1 MKSIIKGVGHYVPE
15 QVITNADL
23 EKIMNT
29 SNEWIIERT
38 GIRERRYY
46 KEGFDTTSNMGVKA
60 AEMALERAKMHKSEI
75 DLIIFATLS
84 PDYNFPGSGVLLQ
97 RQMGLD
103 TIPAFD
109 IRQQCSGFIY
119 GLSMADAFIKSGQ
132 YKNIL
137 LVGSEVQSNIIDHS
151 DKGRNIA
158 VIFGDGAGAV
168 VISANE
174 KENQKGILST
184 HIHSQGEFAGE
195 LILEHPGSIRKERIT
210 KEMLEN
216 EEHRAYMNGPAVF
229 KHAVTRFME
238 AINEGLKANNL
249 TSEDIDLLIPHQA
262 NLRISEYIQKK
273 MNLSDNQVY
282 NNIHKYGN
290 TTSASIPIA
299 LSEAFA
305 EGKIQEN
312 TLLCMAAF
320 GSGFTWGSAFV
331 RF

>member
-1 MKSIIKGVGHYVPE
+1 MKSIIRGVGHYVPE
-15 QVITNADL
+15 QVVTNADL
-23 EKIMNT
+23 EKMMDT

-38 GIRERRYY
+38 GILERRYF
-46 KEGFDTTSNMGVKA
+46 KEGFDTTSSMGVKA
-60 AEMALERAKMHKSEI
+60 AEMALERAQIHKSEI

-109 IRQQCSGFIY
+109 IRQQCSGFVY
-119 GLSMADAFIKSGQ
+119 GLSMADAFIKSGA

-151 DKGRNIA
+151 NKGRNIA

-168 VISANE
+168 VISRSEEDN
-174 KENQKGILST
+174 NRGIIST
-184 HIHSQGEFAGE
+184 HLHSQGEFAGE
-195 LILEHPGSIRKERIT
+195 LILEHPGSKRKERLT

-238 AINEGLKANNL
+238 VINEGLAANNL
-249 TSEDIDLLIPHQA
+249 TSNDVDLLIPHQA
-262 NLRISEYIQKK
+262 NLRISEYIQRK
-273 MNLSDNQVY
+273 MNLRDDQVY
-282 NNIHKYGN
+282 NNIQRYGN
-290 TTSASIPIA
+290 TTAASIPIA

-305 EGKIQEN
+305 EGKVKPGD
-312 TLLCMAAF
+312 LLCMAAF

>member
-15 QVITNADL
+15 QVVTNADL
-23 EKIMNT
+23 EKMMDT
-29 SNEWIIERT
+29 SNDWIIERT
-38 GIRERRYY
+38 GIQERRYY
-46 KEGFDTTSNMGVKA
+46 KEGFDTTSSMGVKA
-60 AEMALERAKMHKSEI
+60 AEMALERAQIHKSEI

-97 RQMGLD
+97 QQMGFD

-109 IRQQCSGFIY
+109 IRQQCSGFVY
-119 GLSMADAFIKSGQ
+119 GLSMADAFIKSGA

-151 DKGRNIA
+151 NKGRNIA

-168 VISANE
+168 VISRSEEDN
-174 KENQKGILST
+174 NRGIIST
-184 HIHSQGEFAGE
+184 HLHSQGEFARE
-195 LILEHPGSIRKERIT
+195 LILEHPGSKRKDRLT

-238 AINEGLKANNL
+238 AINEGLEANNF
-249 TSEDIDLLIPHQA
+249 TSKDIDLLIPHQA
-262 NLRISEYIQKK
+262 NLRISEYIQRK
-273 MNLSDNQVY
+273 MNLRDEQVY
-282 NNIHKYGN
+282 NNIQRYGN
-290 TTSASIPIA
+290 TTAASIPIA

-305 EGKIQEN
+305 EGKVKPGD
-312 TLLCMAAF
+312 LLCMAAF

>member
-1 MKSIIKGVGHYVPE
+1 MKSIIRGVGHYVPE
-15 QVITNADL
+15 QVVTNADL
-23 EKIMNT
+23 EKMMDT

-38 GIRERRYY
+38 GILERRYF
-46 KEGFDTTSNMGVKA
+46 KEGFDTTSSMGVKA
-60 AEMALERAKMHKSEI
+60 AEMALERAQIHKSEI

-109 IRQQCSGFIY
+109 IRQQCSGFVY
-119 GLSMADAFIKSGQ
+119 GLSMADAFIKSGA

-151 DKGRNIA
+151 NKGRNIA

-168 VISANE
+168 VISRSEEDN
-174 KENQKGILST
+174 NRGIIST
-184 HIHSQGEFAGE
+184 HLHSQGEFAGE
-195 LILEHPGSIRKERIT
+195 PILEHPGSKRKERLT

-238 AINEGLKANNL
+238 VINEGLAANNL
-249 TSEDIDLLIPHQA
+249 TSNDVDLLIPHQA
-262 NLRISEYIQKK
+262 NLRISEYIQRK
-273 MNLSDNQVY
+273 MNLRDDQVY
-282 NNIHKYGN
+282 NNIQRYGN
-290 TTSASIPIA
+290 TTAASIPIA

-305 EGKIQEN
+305 EGKVKPGD
-312 TLLCMAAF
+312 LLCMAAF

>member
-15 QVITNADL
+15 QVVTNADL
-23 EKIMNT
+23 EKMMDT
-29 SNEWIIERT
+29 SNDWIIERT
-38 GIRERRYY
+38 GIQERRYY
-46 KEGFDTTSNMGVKA
+46 KEGFDTTSSMGVKA
-60 AEMALERAKMHKSEI
+60 AEMALERAQIHKSEI

-97 RQMGLD
+97 QQMGFD

-109 IRQQCSGFIY
+109 IRQQCSGFVY
-119 GLSMADAFIKSGQ
+119 GLSMADAFIKSGA

-151 DKGRNIA
+151 NKGRNIA

-168 VISANE
+168 VISRSEEDN
-174 KENQKGILST
+174 NRGIIST
-184 HIHSQGEFAGE
+184 HLHSQGEFARE
-195 LILEHPGSIRKERIT
+195 LILEHPGSKRKDRLT

-238 AINEGLKANNL
+238 AINEGLEANNF
-249 TSEDIDLLIPHQA
+249 TSKDIDLLIPHQA
-262 NLRISEYIQKK
+262 NLRISEYIQRK
-273 MNLSDNQVY
+273 MNLRDDQVY
-282 NNIHKYGN
+282 NNIQRYGN
-290 TTSASIPIA
+290 TTAASIPIA

-305 EGKIQEN
+305 EGKVKPGD
-312 TLLCMAAF
+312 LLCMAAF